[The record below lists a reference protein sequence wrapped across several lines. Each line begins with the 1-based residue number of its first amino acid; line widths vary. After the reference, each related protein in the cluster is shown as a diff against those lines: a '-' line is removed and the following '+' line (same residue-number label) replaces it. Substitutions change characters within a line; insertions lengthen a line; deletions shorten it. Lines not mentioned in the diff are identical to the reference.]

1 MLRRPGATRTRKRN
15 CLGINVFLLFLAGNE
30 RENRKQK
37 LRGAPAAF
45 APRPPPRRRALQGA
59 RVPAARPQRARA
71 PRASRLAP
79 RATSPPRAWRAAEL
93 AAGRRGPGCGRR
105 ISAALVSAVRCALH
119 AGSALEGLLSSPRT
133 QAAAGRRG
141 SELPPGRRRS
151 HAPRLVGAPRWG
163 IPGFPQGAWGASGPP
178 RRNPAR
184 WWRGASRVGRPG
196 RRSLPGRDG
205 TGAPWSRC
213 APARGPAPRPPPR
226 ALPGRLGLLA
236 LGGEGAAWSP
246 SASRPPGRSP
256 TPRGL
261 AGRLRARARGCPE
274 NSGYSGLP
282 RRVIG

>member
-1 MLRRPGATRTRKRN
+1 MLRRPGSTTTRKRN
-15 CLGINVFLLFLAGNE
+15 CLGMNVFLLLLAGNE

-37 LRGAPAAF
+37 LRAAPAAF
-45 APRPPPRRRALQGA
+45 APRPPPGRRALQGA
-59 RVPAARPQRARA
+59 RVPAARTQRARA

-79 RATSPPRAWRAAEL
+79 RATSPPRPWRAAEL

-141 SELPPGRRRS
+141 PELPPGRRRP
-151 HAPRLVGAPRWG
+151 HASRLVGAPRRG
-163 IPGFPQGAWGASGPP
+163 ILGFPQGAWGASGPP

-184 WWRGASRVGRPG
+184 WWRGAGRVGRPG

-226 ALPGRLGLLA
+226 ALPGRLGPLA
-236 LGGEGAAWSP
+236 LGSEGAACSP
-246 SASRPPGRSP
+246 RPPDPQVGPDAPRPRRGTQSASSW
-256 TPRGL
+256 
-261 AGRLRARARGCPE
+261 
-274 NSGYSGLP
+274 LP
-282 RRVIG
+282 RK